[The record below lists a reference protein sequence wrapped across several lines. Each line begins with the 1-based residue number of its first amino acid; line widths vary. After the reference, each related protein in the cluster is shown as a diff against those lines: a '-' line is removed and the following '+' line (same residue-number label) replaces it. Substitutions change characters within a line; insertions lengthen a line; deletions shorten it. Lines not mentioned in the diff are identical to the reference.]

1 MMPSNGPPTPQG
13 VGGPTPPLVSRG
25 SEEEGGKRVAAE
37 GLPSP
42 GRKGKS
48 TSPARFEDE
57 ASPSNRQGGECSR
70 NLKGDE
76 EPPPTH
82 GKRGDCISPQ
92 KGAHNQREGRGETR
106 EEHGDSQQQRPDKST
121 RRTHTSRELRMLDPG
136 DKLPPKRARW
146 PTRGMTTDILCEATR
161 DSNMICPITCGCHNS
176 LLGIGEKTRIVPQI
190 LRSTRIIRKNELI
203 AVFGLTAAITN
214 KPEILA
220 LKQAQEKRNSDLYRT
235 SIQYTILGNIHGKE
249 MYLVPPQ
256 DAALLLQDRIS
267 PGLRKQLKQHNTI
280 DDLPPK
286 WSIPKKK
293 MAPRASVEGNPRSG
307 AKLLNI

>member
-25 SEEEGGKRVAAE
+25 SEEEGGKRISLE

-42 GRKGKS
+42 GRKGYS
-48 TSPARFEDE
+48 APTARVEEEVSPPIRD
-57 ASPSNRQGGECSR
+57 GGECPR

-76 EPPPTH
+76 ESPPTH
-82 GKRGDCISPQ
+82 GKKGECTSPQ
-92 KGAHNQREGRGETR
+92 QRAHNLRGGRGEAR
-106 EEHGDSQQQRPDKST
+106 EEYDNSQQQRPDKAT

-136 DKLPPKRARW
+136 DKLPPKRARR

-161 DSNMICPITCGCHNS
+161 DSNMICPTTCGCHNS
-176 LLGIGEKTRIVPQI
+176 LRGIKEKTHIVSQI
-190 LRSTRIIRKNELI
+190 LRSTRLIRKNELI
-203 AVFGLTAAITN
+203 AVFGLTAAIIN

-249 MYLVPPQ
+249 VYLVPPQ
-256 DAALLLQDRIS
+256 DAALLL
-267 PGLRKQLKQHNTI
+267 H
-280 DDLPPK
+280 
-286 WSIPKKK
+286 
-293 MAPRASVEGNPRSG
+293 
-307 AKLLNI
+307 